1 MKHIFILIFLIFAQL
16 SYSQPNADDIP
27 CQSQFFGST
36 EQFVDSIEFRIK
48 YWSKIDFEMEMCSW
62 SLAEDYHNTAPIRD
76 SRIVCIVYIEG
87 KDQLNEIEFINLFDN
102 PELRKELIDKIQL
115 IYIYDTQTG
124 YHKEYQKKEEIL
136 SLFDLKI
143 RQGLLNQ

>member
-1 MKHIFILIFLIFAQL
+1 
-16 SYSQPNADDIP
+16 
-27 CQSQFFGST
+27 
-36 EQFVDSIEFRIK
+36 
-48 YWSKIDFEMEMCSW
+48 
-62 SLAEDYHNTAPIRD
+62 
-76 SRIVCIVYIEG
+76 
-87 KDQLNEIEFINLFDN
+87 
-102 PELRKELIDKIQL
+102 L